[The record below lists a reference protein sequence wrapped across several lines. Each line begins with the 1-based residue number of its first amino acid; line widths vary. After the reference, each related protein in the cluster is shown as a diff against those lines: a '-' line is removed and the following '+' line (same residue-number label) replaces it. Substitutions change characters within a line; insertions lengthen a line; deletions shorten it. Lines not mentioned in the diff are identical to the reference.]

1 MIHWIHPFPDIPSG
15 EAPQLRRFSFAFL
28 LFSLDLSAWQ
38 NDSKTQKSRKMHY
51 FKEKCRFCLVNSENS
66 RTFADENNIFVI
78 YKFVKLENIWNS
90 TVEISLQ
97 TLEDK
102 FANIRPHFRGYEVQF
117 VALSLGDMW
126 RRGIIGTAQ
135 MIRWI
140 QPLLD
145 ILSGEALQLR
155 RFSFFLPAR
164 FNLVKDSSFVPTV
177 SRHSLLISL
186 WRFDAFSRNT
196 LIIFFLQ
203 KRHSTHLV
211 ANSVIAS
218 HYFWS
223 LPSPV

>member
-1 MIHWIHPFPDIPSG
+1 MPI
-15 EAPQLRRFSFAFL
+15 
-28 LFSLDLSAWQ
+28 LF
-38 NDSKTQKSRKMHY
+38 
-51 FKEKCRFCLVNSENS
+51 VNSENS

-140 QPLLD
+140 HPPSLTYQAAKPHSSAAFLSPLLLPYQPFVSAD
-145 ILSGEALQLR
+145 DADF
-155 RFSFFLPAR
+155 FSFVL
-164 FNLVKDSSFVPTV
+164 NDSGFAV
-177 SRHSLLISL
+177 HH
-186 WRFDAFSRNT
+186 NEG
-196 LIIFFLQ
+196 
-203 KRHSTHLV
+203 
-211 ANSVIAS
+211 
-218 HYFWS
+218 
-223 LPSPV
+223 

>member
-1 MIHWIHPFPDIPSG
+1 MSHLHLSLLLLSFPPF
-15 EAPQLRRFSFAFL
+15 FSFTSLVTISSCFVGVCSGNNL
-28 LFSLDLSAWQ
+28 KVTKKRTKTTIYRQKVTILF
-38 NDSKTQKSRKMHY
+38 
-51 FKEKCRFCLVNSENS
+51 VNSENS

-145 ILSGEALQLR
+145 ILSGEAPQLR

-186 WRFDAFSRNT
+186 WPFDAFSRNT

-218 HYFWS
+218 HYFLILS
-223 LPSPV
+223 